1 MTYALD
7 LPEGAIGGHNSDMKS
22 KGIQI
27 SLTAMLILVA
37 CAAGNF
43 WLFRQG
49 VLWGILGL
57 SVSKH
62 VLTAYLC
69 QQLGVNAPR
78 QTGGASEGSGSLQP

>member
-1 MTYALD
+1 MPYALH
-7 LPEGAIGGHNSDMKS
+7 LSEGVIQVHNVDMKS

-27 SLTAMLILVA
+27 SLTAMLFLVA

-69 QQLGVNAPR
+69 QQLGVNAPN
-78 QTGGASEGSGSLQP
+78 QTGGASESSGSLQP